1 MSEATPSS
9 NHAQFRGDLRPIL
22 RLIQP
27 YKGRWF
33 LATGALLA
41 GGALN
46 LALPQGVKYAIDDA
60 LVGGDSEALN
70 HVLFACIGLIA
81 ILAVLVFIRHYLM
94 SWLGNRVVAE
104 VRDRTFKHLLRQP
117 PGFFHEHQSGELVSR
132 LTSDIGMLQFAVGSE
147 LSIAL
152 RSMLTVIGGIG
163 ILIWMNPFLS
173 MIMLLMIPALAVG
186 AVQVRKVIQRRA
198 RTIQDLI
205 AEANAGLKEAVVGI
219 ETVQIFQAEP
229 RESERYRDR
238 IMRAFHSVLRIA
250 LARGL
255 FMAGTQTLGY
265 LALGLILYV
274 GAQEVM
280 DAEMTGGELS
290 AFLLYT
296 VMVTGS
302 LMGLAGVWTNLQRA
316 VGATGRIFDL
326 LDTTPDIM
334 TPENPTPLNHVRGE
348 LSFKGVSFAY
358 PNRPD
363 VHVLTD
369 LNFTLQ
375 PGETVALV
383 GSSGAGKS
391 TIAALSQRFYDP
403 VDGEITLDGIPL
415 KNLALESIRNITAT
429 VHQDPVLFSGT
440 IGENIAYGAPDSSM
454 EDIQESAKLAHIDSF
469 ISGLPEGYDSQVGER
484 GVKLSG
490 GQRQRIAIARAMLA
504 NPKLLI
510 LDEATSHLDA
520 SNEEKVQAAMEKLMV
535 GRTTLVI
542 AHRLSTIRNAD
553 RILVIHEG
561 GVAESGTH
569 DELMEASGI
578 YATLVAAQ
586 TRQAEDLVQHSTS
599 E

>member
-1 MSEATPSS
+1 M
-9 NHAQFRGDLRPIL
+9 
-22 RLIQP
+22 
-27 YKGRWF
+27 
-33 LATGALLA
+33 ATGALLV

-46 LALPQGVKYAIDDA
+46 LALPQGVRYAIDDA
-60 LVGGDSEALN
+60 LVGGNEEALN
-70 HVLFACIGLIA
+70 HVLFASIGLIA
-81 ILAVLVFIRHYLM
+81 VLAVLVFVRHYLM

-104 VRDRTFKHLLRQP
+104 VRERTFKHLLRQP

-163 ILIWMNPFLS
+163 ILVWMNPFLS

-229 RESERYRDR
+229 RESMRYRDR
-238 IMRAFHSVLRIA
+238 IMSAFRSVLRIA

-265 LALGLILYV
+265 LALGLILFV
-274 GAQEVM
+274 GAKEVM
-280 DAEMTGGELS
+280 AAEMTGGQLS

-326 LDTTPDIM
+326 LDTTPSIM
-334 TPENPTPLNHVRGE
+334 DPENPKQLEKIRGE
-348 LSFKGVSFAY
+348 LRFNNVSFAY
-358 PNRPD
+358 PNRED
-363 VHVLTD
+363 VTVLSD
-369 LNFTLQ
+369 LTFTLL

-391 TIAALSQRFYDP
+391 TIAALAQRFYDP
-403 VDGEITLDGIPL
+403 TSGEVSLDGIPL
-415 KNLALESIRNITAT
+415 RELSLHSIREATAT

-440 IGENIAYGAPDSSM
+440 IGENIAYGAPESSP
-454 EDIQESAKLAHIDSF
+454 EDIRQNAKMAHIADF
-469 ISGLPEGYDSQVGER
+469 IEGLPKGYESQVGER

-504 NPKLLI
+504 NPRVLI

-520 SNEEKVQAAMEKLMV
+520 SNEERVQGAMEELMK

-561 GVAESGTH
+561 RVAESGTH
-569 DELMEASGI
+569 DDLMEKSGI
-578 YATLVAAQ
+578 YSTLVAAQ
-586 TRQAEDLVQHSTS
+586 TRQADRMLQVDEPTP
-599 E
+599 